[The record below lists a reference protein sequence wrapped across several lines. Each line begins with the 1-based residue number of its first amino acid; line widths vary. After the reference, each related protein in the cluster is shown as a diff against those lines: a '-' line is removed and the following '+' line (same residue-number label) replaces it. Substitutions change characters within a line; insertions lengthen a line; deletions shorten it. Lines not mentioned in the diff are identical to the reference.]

1 MHNSAST
8 ATPLRQAIAAAVRP
22 WLESAVAR
30 RGVAADPEVSEL
42 IEAVAAEVETSIAE
56 LVDAD
61 PDVPLSGPLERIRR
75 TVVPVNEF
83 LQRRDVPK
91 PMRNTMDVEMHP
103 EDLYDLG
110 PMTFRDLGDEV
121 HDAGITWGAAKAH
134 LHLKRH
140 R

>member
-1 MHNSAST
+1 MNPT
-8 ATPLRQAIAAAVRP
+8 
-22 WLESAVAR
+22 
-30 RGVAADPEVSEL
+30 ADPEVSEL
-42 IEAVAAEVETSIAE
+42 IEAVAVEVETSIAE

-61 PDVPLSGPLERIRR
+61 PDAPLSGPLERIRR